1 MTFNT
6 SRPPRTSSTSPLV
19 ANLVAAIPYLLGF
32 YPHDSLVLLSTSSPD
47 PFGVDFTLRVD
58 LPPPSLG
65 SETAAELARV
75 LRNHRGRRALLAVVG
90 GVGAPPS
97 GPPGDLPPLPE
108 LVIEVTDACAA
119 VGIHV
124 WASVWVAELIAGAPW
139 RCYHDCA
146 CDSGCAG
153 ELPDPA
159 SSPAA
164 AAAVAAGQVTYPN
177 RAALEA
183 VVAPGDPAA
192 LRRRAA
198 LLDRGLA
205 TLTQPGAVPHR
216 ADAEALSTLRHWV
229 EVATDRRP
237 GLGDEDVVRLCL
249 ALSDP
254 LVRDAAF
261 GFAFAESTAAGA
273 ERLWTTLVTEAPD
286 PVAAE
291 PAVLLAHSALLRGDG
306 ALAGVALARAQ
317 QAWPGHRLSAMF
329 QAAVDAGCGP
339 DQLRDWFVAGC
350 QQATAEVIARGDR

>member
-6 SRPPRTSSTSPLV
+6 SRPPRTGSTPPLV

-32 YPHDSLVLLSTSSPD
+32 YPHDSLVLLGTSSAD

-58 LPPPSLG
+58 LPPPSLV
-65 SETAAELARV
+65 SDTAAELARV
-75 LRNHRGRRALLAVVG
+75 LRNHRCQLALFAV
-90 GVGAPPS
+90 VGAPP
-97 GPPGDLPPLPE
+97 GGAPGDLPPLPE
-108 LVIEVTDACAA
+108 LAIEVTDACAA

-124 WASVWVAELIAGAPW
+124 WGSLWVPELVAGAPW

-146 CDSGCAG
+146 CGNGCAG

-164 AAAVAAGQVTYPN
+164 AAAVAAGQVTYPD

-198 LLDRGLA
+198 LLDRRL
-205 TLTQPGAVPHR
+205 TELTQPGAVPPR
-216 ADAEALSTLRHWV
+216 ADAEALSTLRRWV
-229 EVATDRRP
+229 EVAADRRP
-237 GLGDEDVVRLCL
+237 ILGDEDVVRLCL

-261 GFAFAESTAAGA
+261 GFAFAQSTAAGA

-339 DQLRDWFVAGC
+339 DQLRDWCVAGC
-350 QQATAEVIARGDR
+350 QQATAEVIARGER